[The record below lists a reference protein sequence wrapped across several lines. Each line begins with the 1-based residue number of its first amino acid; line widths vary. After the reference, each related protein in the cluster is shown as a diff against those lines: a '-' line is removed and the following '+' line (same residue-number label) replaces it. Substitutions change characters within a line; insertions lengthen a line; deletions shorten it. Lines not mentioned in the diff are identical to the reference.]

1 MKWKCYLCAK
11 VYHYYESMKKSL
23 ILYLFIFCSLCRV
36 QGQTEVCLVG
46 TKHEPCAYFN
56 SDSVYAILL
65 RVQPDVVLMELDSS
79 FFDKNFRFDLEK
91 YPDLLS
97 TNENIG
103 AHRYQQEQGVDLR
116 PFEITGRNEWYREH
130 RYFERQDSM
139 WRDVMS
145 LYRADKLSR
154 KNWEDMELI
163 LQVMNY
169 NDMKFASPRDMNS
182 SMTMG
187 YLSLREYILYQKLVS
202 IVETE
207 ELLSRWRSFVRLWS
221 SRWYERNVVM
231 AANIRRMAKLYP
243 GKRLLVLVGLEHKPG
258 LLKLL
263 KECEGVELKEY
274 WEF

>member
-1 MKWKCYLCAK
+1 MR
-11 VYHYYESMKKSL
+11 KSL
-23 ILYLFIFCSLCRV
+23 IFCLFLLCSLGRT

-46 TKHEPCAYFN
+46 TKHNPCPYFN
-56 SDSVYAILL
+56 SDSVHVILS

-79 FFDKNFRFDLEK
+79 FFDRNFRFNLEK

-139 WRDVMS
+139 WRDMLA

-154 KNWEDMELI
+154 KNREDMDLI
-163 LQVMNY
+163 MQVMNY
-169 NDMKFASPRDMNS
+169 NDMEFHSPRDMNS

-202 IVETE
+202 IVESE
-207 ELLSRWRSFVRLWS
+207 ERLNHWKSFARLWS
-221 SRWYERNVVM
+221 DRWYERNEVM
-231 AANIRRMAKLYP
+231 AANIRRMTRAYP
-243 GKRLLVLVGLEHKPG
+243 DKRLLVLVGLEHKPG

-263 KECEGVELKEY
+263 KGCDDFVLKEY
-274 WEF
+274 WEFQK

>member
-1 MKWKCYLCAK
+1 
-11 VYHYYESMKKSL
+11 MKKSL
-23 ILYLFIFCSLCRV
+23 ILCLFIFCSLCRV

-46 TKHEPCAYFN
+46 TKHEPRVYFN

-79 FFDKNFRFDLEK
+79 FFDKNFRFNLEK

-97 TNENIG
+97 TNETIG

-139 WRDVMS
+139 WRDALA
-145 LYRADKLSR
+145 LYRADKLSW
-154 KNWEDMELI
+154 KNREDMELI

-207 ELLSRWRSFVRLWS
+207 EMLNHWRSFVRLWS

-231 AANIRRMAKLYP
+231 AANIRRMAEVYP

>member
-1 MKWKCYLCAK
+1 MF
-11 VYHYYESMKKSL
+11 
-23 ILYLFIFCSLCRV
+23 ILCSLCRV

-97 TNENIG
+97 TNETIG
-103 AHRYQQEQGVDLR
+103 AHRYQQERGVDLR

-139 WRDVMS
+139 WRDAMS
-145 LYRADKLSR
+145 LYRAE
-154 KNWEDMELI
+154 EDMELI

-207 ELLSRWRSFVRLWS
+207 EMLNHWRGFVRLWS
-221 SRWYERNVVM
+221 SRWYERNEVM
-231 AANIRRMAKLYP
+231 AANIRQMAEAYS

-263 KECEGVELKEY
+263 KEYDELVLKEY

>member
-1 MKWKCYLCAK
+1 MR
-11 VYHYYESMKKSL
+11 KSL
-23 ILYLFIFCSLCRV
+23 ISGLLLLCSLCSLCRA

-46 TKHEPCAYFN
+46 TKHNPCAYFN
-56 SDSVYAILL
+56 SDSVHVILS
-65 RVQPDVVLMELDSS
+65 RVRPDVVLMELDST
-79 FFDKNFRFDLEK
+79 FFDRDFRFNLER

-97 TNENIG
+97 TNEIIG

-139 WRDVMS
+139 WRDMLA

-154 KNWEDMELI
+154 KNREDMDLI
-163 LQVMNY
+163 IQVMNY
-169 NDMKFASPRDMNS
+169 NDMKFTSPRDMNS

-187 YLSLREYILYQKLVS
+187 YLALREYILYQKLVS
-202 IVETE
+202 IVESE
-207 ELLSRWRSFVRLWS
+207 EMLNRWKGFARLWS
-221 SRWYERNVVM
+221 SRWYERNEMM
-231 AANIRRMAKLYP
+231 AANIRRMTQAYP

-263 KECEGVELKEY
+263 KECDGFVLKEY
-274 WEF
+274 WEFQR

>member
-1 MKWKCYLCAK
+1 
-11 VYHYYESMKKSL
+11 MKKGL
-23 ILYLFIFCSLCRV
+23 ILCLLLLCGLCRAE
-36 QGQTEVCLVG
+36 GQTELCLVG

-56 SDSVYAILL
+56 SDSVHVILS
-65 RVQPDVVLMELDSS
+65 RVRPDVVLMELDSS
-79 FFDKNFRFDLEK
+79 FFDRNFRFDLER

-97 TNENIG
+97 TNETIA
-103 AHRYQQEQGVDLR
+103 AHRYQQERGVDLR

-139 WRDVMS
+139 WRDALA

-154 KNWEDMELI
+154 KDREDMELI

-169 NDMKFASPRDMNS
+169 NDMQFASPRDMNS

-187 YLSLREYILYQKLVS
+187 YLTLREYILYQKLVS
-202 IVETE
+202 IVESE
-207 ELLSRWRSFVRLWS
+207 PQLGRWRDFVRIWS
-221 SRWYERNVVM
+221 SRWYERNGVM
-231 AANIRRMAKLYP
+231 AANIRRMAEAYP

-263 KECEGVELKEY
+263 NACDGIVLKEY
-274 WEF
+274 WEFQE

>member
-1 MKWKCYLCAK
+1 M
-11 VYHYYESMKKSL
+11 
-23 ILYLFIFCSLCRV
+23 
-36 QGQTEVCLVG
+36 QGQIEVCLVG
-46 TKHEPCAYFN
+46 TKHNPCTYFN

-65 RVQPDVVLMELDSS
+65 RVQPDVVLMELDST

-103 AHRYQQEQGVDLR
+103 AHRYQQERGVDLR

-139 WRDVMS
+139 WRDALS

-154 KNWEDMELI
+154 KNREDMELI

-207 ELLSRWRSFVRLWS
+207 E
-221 SRWYERNVVM
+221 SRWYERNEVM
-231 AANIRRMAKLYP
+231 AANIRRMAEAYS

-258 LLKLL
+258 LLELL
-263 KECEGVELKEY
+263 KACDGLVLKEY

>member
-1 MKWKCYLCAK
+1 
-11 VYHYYESMKKSL
+11 MKKSL
-23 ILYLFIFCSLCRV
+23 IFYLFILCSLCRM
-36 QGQTEVCLVG
+36 QGQIEVCLVG
-46 TKHEPCAYFN
+46 TKHNPCTYFN

-65 RVQPDVVLMELDSS
+65 RVQPDVVLMELDST

-103 AHRYQQEQGVDLR
+103 AHRYQQERGVDLR

-139 WRDVMS
+139 WRDAMS

-154 KNWEDMELI
+154 KNREDMELI

-169 NDMKFASPRDMNS
+169 NDMEFASPRDMNS

-207 ELLSRWRSFVRLWS
+207 EMLNHWRGFVRLWS
-221 SRWYERNVVM
+221 SRWYERNEVM
-231 AANIRRMAKLYP
+231 AANIRKMAEAYS

-263 KECEGVELKEY
+263 KECDGLVLKEY